1 MYVLLL
7 KSVSEE
13 ASGPQDDPYVQ
24 ILSNAGFRADLIE
37 TLDFRYHT
45 SELASYLSWRENHSA
60 IVLTS
65 PRAVT
70 AIMKAGIKG
79 KLYTRACSPVG
90 QSSDLCFVVGPSTE
104 LQAKKAGF
112 SPKGAQSGDA
122 ESLAKYIVSSF
133 ASVLSKPIFFPAGQL
148 HREDIPR
155 HLEKNGIHYFIPRLF
170 LGIKVNVV
178 IAYSSYEKESMKER
192 VRLNLCQEGNP
203 IPDFVVFFSPSGVS
217 LTESILKSELKPHRP
232 KIKLVA
238 MGRATS
244 ARLKDLGIEVAA
256 VAASPKP
263 ASLLTVIQQL
273 AGHS

>member
-70 AIMKAGIKG
+70 AITKAGIKG
-79 KLYTRACSPVG
+79 KRYIRACTPVG

-133 ASVLSKPIFFPAGQL
+133 GS
-148 HREDIPR
+148 D
-155 HLEKNGIHYFIPRLF
+155 
-170 LGIKVNVV
+170 IKVNVV

-192 VRLNLCQEGNP
+192 VRLNLCEGNP

-217 LTESILKSELKPHRP
+217 LTESILKCELKPHRP

-273 AGHS
+273 ACHP